1 VPTTTT
7 TSTTTTT
14 TSPPKAPQRLAKG
27 SSNALAPGVTPEAQ
41 RAIVA
46 ASLGIIMNRKNR

>member
-14 TSPPKAPQRLAKG
+14 TPPKAPQRLAKG